1 MEVVLNRRRAL
12 QVGAGLG
19 ALAGAGLLAR
29 YRLLPPRPSR
39 VLEGVDVLARRF
51 HDSLDDEQRAACCV
65 EYDHPLR
72 QYHNRG
78 VWGGGAGIFLG
89 FDRAQRALLVDLLHA
104 GLSPAG
110 RARVPEEYYTRWPG
124 VHSMRVLLCG
134 DPSAPPYQLILTGAH
149 LNLRLGG
156 RSREGVAF
164 GGPQV
169 YGDQRGNEV
178 AGLPGNLYR
187 EQFLL
192 AQRLLRGLDPGRRRA
207 ATLAEAPIQTQI
219 EVRGRSGTP
228 PGIPV
233 TDLAEGERTL
243 VRHLVETILS
253 TWPAQ
258 DVAHAH
264 ECLEANGGIAALH
277 FATFEHGE
285 DGPIPEAQVFR
296 LEGPAAVFHFRG
308 HPHVHAF
315 VNVALDGEAPLS
327 VGERLGN
334 NPRALEGD
342 AVQALFEDALRTQTG
357 ADLAHYPRASV
368 VGRLR
373 AGPIRA
379 GDVYVLESWQERAV
393 VAGIRGANLGPRLCA
408 QLAELGRPLEA
419 QRTYA
424 VATTG
429 WALDDGAQDL
439 GRIETRRNERMLRD
453 LTVAHLRAR
462 GIPSVERPG

>member
-1 MEVVLNRRRAL
+1 MNRRRAL
-12 QVGAGLG
+12 QLGAGLG
-19 ALAGAGLLAR
+19 ALTGAGLLAR

-51 HDSLDDEQRAACCV
+51 HDSLDEEQRATSCV

-78 VWGGGAGIFLG
+78 VWGGGRGIFLG
-89 FDRAQRALLVDLLHA
+89 FDRAQRALLSDLLHA
-104 GLSPAG
+104 GLSDAG

-134 DPSAPPYQLILTGAH
+134 DPGASPWQMILTGAH
-149 LNLRLGG
+149 VNLRLGG
-156 RSREGVAF
+156 KSREGVAF

-169 YGDQRGNEV
+169 YGDQRGNGV

-192 AQRLLRGLDPGRRRA
+192 AQQLLRGLDPGRRRA
-207 ATLAEAPIQTQI
+207 ATLPEAPVQTQI
-219 EVRGRSGTP
+219 EVRGRSATP

-233 TDLAEGERTL
+233 AELGTDERAL
-243 VRHLVETILS
+243 VRRLVETILS
-253 TWPAQ
+253 TWPPQ
-258 DVAHAH
+258 DVRHAQ

-277 FATFEHGE
+277 FASFEHGE
-285 DGPIPEAQVFR
+285 DGPIPEGQVFR

-327 VGERLGN
+327 VGEPLGE

-342 AVQALFEDALRTQTG
+342 AVKALFERALRAETG

-373 AGPIRA
+373 AGAIRS
-379 GDVYVLESWQERAV
+379 GDVYVLESWQETAV
-393 VAGIRGANLGPRLCA
+393 VAGIRGANLGPHLRA
-408 QLAELGRPLEA
+408 QLAELGRPLEP
-419 QRTYA
+419 QRVYA

-439 GRIETRRNERMLRD
+439 GRIETRREERMLRD

-462 GIPSVERPG
+462 GFAGVERPG